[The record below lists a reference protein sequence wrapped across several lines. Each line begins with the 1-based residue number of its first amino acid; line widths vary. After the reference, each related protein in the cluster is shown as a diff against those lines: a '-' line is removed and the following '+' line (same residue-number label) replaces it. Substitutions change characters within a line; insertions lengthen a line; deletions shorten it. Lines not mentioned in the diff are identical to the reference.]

1 MDPAVTATYDRRV
14 RFVAVAMLT
23 GSACSFT
30 PPAQGGV
37 DGNGPRDATDDT
49 THGGSDAP
57 IDAPRIYED
66 APAFDPSTCPTGYTT
81 IGGSGGN
88 SAYYVPTTFP
98 SATWTGAESA
108 CEQTRSGAE
117 PMVHLVVFD
126 TPAEREA
133 VMGAGAKVLGYIDMW
148 TGNYQVSAATAWTS
162 ITGGAMADTSDWT
175 TGEPSYK
182 TYGYP
187 ANNPNGAVIIN
198 SFESNGGA
206 YQAQPFNFSFT
217 YICECDGKAVI
228 LP

>member
-14 RFVAVAMLT
+14 RFAVVVMLA

-30 PPAQGGV
+30 APEQGGV
-37 DGNGPRDATDDT
+37 GPRDADFDGA
-49 THGGSDAP
+49 HGGSDAP
-57 IDAPRIYED
+57 TDAPEISED
-66 APAFDPSTCPTGYTT
+66 APGFDPATCPANYTT
-81 IGGSGGN
+81 IGGSGEN
-88 SAYYVPTTFP
+88 SAYYVPTTYP

-108 CEQTRSGAE
+108 CEQTRSGNE
-117 PMVHLVVFD
+117 PMTHLVVFD

-133 VMGAGAKVLGYIDMW
+133 VMGAGARVLGYAYMW
-148 TGNYQVSAATAWTS
+148 TGNYQVSAGGAWTK
-162 ITGGAMADTSDWT
+162 ITTGAMTDSNDWA

-187 ANNPNGAVIIN
+187 ANNPNGAVLGN
-198 SFESNGGA
+198 SFDSNGGE

-217 YICECDGKAVI
+217 YICECDGKAVT